1 MHLWDA
7 LCHCLRVR
15 DVSVEDVS
23 SKKGMLLR
31 VLLPIA
37 NKSTFYMQHG
47 YAFGRGQFHVQER
60 DWEEAVEKLR
70 CTELE
75 DLLLDFENVDEM
87 VQRII
92 WRYSKADAKMLKTL
106 GDLLNLMFFLSENEG
121 RALHFGLQYL
131 ARPEPNE
138 HERIA
143 FMARIKK
150 ERPVVNGACCVVK
163 KEERESDDPMATVS
177 EAIGAVT
184 LESAAAVMTVPSG
197 AEETVMDAC
206 IAESDRETERSR
218 SVDGGVEGVDEG
230 LIKTPRKHKKSMPL
244 DDPGDLI
251 RPEISPFDAASL
263 FEGSRK
269 YSATK
274 MVEIIRIT
282 LGVLQVRC

>member
-47 YAFGRGQFHVQER
+47 YTFGRGQFHVQEH
-60 DWEEAVEKLR
+60 DWQEAVEKLR
-70 CTELE
+70 RTELD

-87 VQRII
+87 VQKII
-92 WRYSKADAKMLKTL
+92 WRYSKTDTKALHTL

-131 ARPEPNE
+131 ARPEPNA
-138 HERIA
+138 HERSA
-143 FMARIKK
+143 FMAQIKK
-150 ERPVVNGACCVVK
+150 ERQVANGVCCAVEN
-163 KEERESDDPMATVS
+163 EERVADPMTTVS

-184 LESAAAVMTVPSG
+184 LESTGVVAAPLG
-197 AEETVMDAC
+197 AEEAVMDAC
-206 IAESDRETERSR
+206 VGESDRETERSP
-218 SVDGGVEGVDEG
+218 SVDGGQDGVDEG
-230 LIKTPRKHKKSMPL
+230 MIKTPRKHKKSMPL

-282 LGVLQVRC
+282 LGVLQVRH